1 MNDIM
6 ANTSFEAAVREALEG
21 NPKKTLPQLEALRAR
36 HGDLFD
42 LDVVREGEARLRRT
56 MSLLNHVEF
65 LDEARARVHTPDGK
79 TVEVSSFEAFWKAL
93 AQVEEPLEDRRAW
106 ERPIED
112 RLLPFRRADGT
123 VEWKRAV
130 AARALGELGG
140 AGHFALAL
148 FLKELAV
155 VVRSGDR
162 ARIEEFFDHLL
173 TTDFLKEY
181 GLFVLGA
188 RVGDVAYTRYLER
201 FVRPRF
207 VSGVLRTNLVL
218 AAGLALPMI
227 VEGNFSGRAFAV
239 SLSSLGLSTAAVRA
253 GVASIRWVHELRSAR
268 GAGTL
273 GRLGL
278 QAKRFAR
285 VGGWFYSVGEL
296 AVILYVADEIAE
308 RINEHLDREAAEDAL
323 VAATEEFQVA
333 VSDPSVSKESLDGA
347 TDTFR
352 SAWSDYRNFLYRP
365 LQQDEV
371 VLAGRLAKLAAKAKQ
386 LEDRRNAIVSRIA
399 VLPALS
405 RSVLRRFASIEDYA
419 AERLRK
425 DEEELSQ
432 DLDVY
437 TDSYRRAREEHL
449 RAVYEDGVRGTPL
462 LAGVNSTD
470 WLFGTGAEPYAGR
483 RDVFARVGRSRI
495 RSSLAEAVR
504 SASPNRLEA
513 YGDELALLDAA
524 RHALRTRGRS
534 ELARVIESGAERT
547 SRAWVLDRR
556 LIQKDSGVVDTHAG
570 AAGRLAGAG
579 R

>member
-1 MNDIM
+1 M
-6 ANTSFEAAVREALEG
+6 
-21 NPKKTLPQLEALRAR
+21 
-36 HGDLFD
+36 
-42 LDVVREGEARLRRT
+42 
-56 MSLLNHVEF
+56 
-65 LDEARARVHTPDGK
+65 
-79 TVEVSSFEAFWKAL
+79 
-93 AQVEEPLEDRRAW
+93 
-106 ERPIED
+106 
-112 RLLPFRRADGT
+112 
-123 VEWKRAV
+123 
-130 AARALGELGG
+130 
-140 AGHFALAL
+140 
-148 FLKELAV
+148 
-155 VVRSGDR
+155 
-162 ARIEEFFDHLL
+162 
-173 TTDFLKEY
+173 
-181 GLFVLGA
+181 
-188 RVGDVAYTRYLER
+188 
-201 FVRPRF
+201 
-207 VSGVLRTNLVL
+207 
-218 AAGLALPMI
+218 
-227 VEGNFSGRAFAV
+227 
-239 SLSSLGLSTAAVRA
+239 
-253 GVASIRWVHELRSAR
+253 
-268 GAGTL
+268 
-273 GRLGL
+273 
-278 QAKRFAR
+278 
-285 VGGWFYSVGEL
+285 
-296 AVILYVADEIAE
+296 
-308 RINEHLDREAAEDAL
+308 
-323 VAATEEFQVA
+323 
-333 VSDPSVSKESLDGA
+333 
-347 TDTFR
+347 
-352 SAWSDYRNFLYRP
+352 
-365 LQQDEV
+365 
-371 VLAGRLAKLAAKAKQ
+371 
-386 LEDRRNAIVSRIA
+386 
-399 VLPALS
+399 PALS